1 MTNTYIE
8 SIATKIEEGIG
19 NVTSF
24 RKKVPQE
31 IKWIDV
37 NFKVGDKTILNNCWG
52 KVEAGKVCAI
62 M

>member
-1 MTNTYIE
+1 MTNNYI
-8 SIATKIEEGIG
+8 AAKIDDGSG
-19 NVTSF
+19 VTSF

-37 NFKVGDKTILNNCWG
+37 NFKAGKKTILNNCWG